1 MGIHWQHGASQRRT
15 HHIILISCD
24 AMTSGR
30 RRSLISYLREVM
42 MLFRTW
48 LSTAVGFLCMVQ
60 VMAQGNLIVLDGV
73 FDDWAAIEGFEDSL
87 TEDTP
92 AVDLLEMKVASDS
105 DHLYVYV
112 RLASDLDLT
121 DVLYPHNLFLQI
133 DVDMN
138 SSTGYPVREGFGSE
152 LGIDF
157 NGLFAYTNFG
167 PADQV
172 NFSEIGLVPSPTVTS
187 KEFEFALRRDVILE
201 PGDVL
206 FPQDSIRLLFRDTQ
220 YNDELPDV
228 GGSFVYDFNE
238 ASASQLA
245 PISVAKG
252 HPSFLRVC
260 AYNVLGNGLV
270 HPVRQSRF
278 ERIVPALDADVYL
291 FSECGNTTAT
301 EVKSL
306 LDNWLPL
313 QSDVGWQTTKN
324 GDLITASR
332 WDHLQSWTGIPKQHP
347 LLVNVPDSLGGP
359 MLFINSHLSCCGNDA
374 ARQDQ
379 VDEMMAWIVGN
390 EGSLNENTPI
400 VYAGDLNLVGYAQQL
415 ETLLNGDIVQT
426 QTFGPGGLPD
436 WDQTPWS
443 DALPRQTHQP
453 FTYTWRDDGDGNFPP
468 GRLDF
473 VLYSDAVIVN
483 EHAFVLETE
492 STPAD
497 VLASLGLMQD
507 DTQSASDHL
516 PVVMDFTVS
525 LPPLTD
531 SDGDGLDDALENDM
545 GTDPFG
551 ADTDGDGLTDGFE
564 VLIAGTDPLLV
575 DTNNNDCPD
584 GEEALQL
591 CATCP
596 SDLNDDGLVSVADVL
611 FLLGQFGNVCP

>member
-1 MGIHWQHGASQRRT
+1 MVDFKTGLMTAIVLLHMNQALAQNGA
-15 HHIILISCD
+15 
-24 AMTSGR
+24 
-30 RRSLISYLREVM
+30 
-42 MLFRTW
+42 
-48 LSTAVGFLCMVQ
+48 
-60 VMAQGNLIVLDGV
+60 IVLDGA
-73 FDDWAAIEGFEDSL
+73 FEDWITIEGLEDSV
-87 TEDTP
+87 TEVSP
-92 AVDLLEMKVASDS
+92 AVDLVEMKVASDA

-133 DVDMN
+133 DVDMDA
-138 SSTGYPVREGFGSE
+138 STGYPVREGFGSE

-172 NFSEIGLVPSPTVTS
+172 NFSEIGFIPSPTVTS
-187 KEFEFALRRDVILE
+187 KEFEFALRRDVVLE
-201 PGDVL
+201 GGNAL
-206 FPQDSIRLLFRDTQ
+206 FPQDSIRLLFRDAQ
-220 YNDELPDV
+220 FDDDLPDV
-228 GGSFVYDFNE
+228 GEAFVYDFNDANE
-238 ASASQLA
+238 VVLD
-245 PISVAKG
+245 PIAIAKG
-252 HPSFLRVC
+252 HPSHLRVC
-260 AYNVLGNGLV
+260 AYNVLGNGLI
-270 HPVRQSRF
+270 HPVRQSHF
-278 ERIVPALDADVYL
+278 ERIVPALNADVYL
-291 FSECGNTTAT
+291 FSECGNTTAAQ
-301 EVKSL
+301 VKSL
-306 LDNWLPL
+306 LDSWLPFE
-313 QSDVGWQTTKN
+313 SEAGWQAAKD

-332 WDHLQSWTGIPKQHP
+332 WDHLQSWTDIPKQHP

-390 EGSLNENTPI
+390 EGNLNVNTPV

-415 ETLLNGDIVQT
+415 KTLLNGDIVQT
-426 QTFGPGGLPD
+426 QTFGQGGLPD
-436 WDQTPWS
+436 WDETPWS

-473 VLYSDAVIVN
+473 VLYSDAVIVK

-492 STPAD
+492 STPED
-497 VLASLGLMQD
+497 VLEPLGLMQD
-507 DTQSASDHL
+507 DTHSASDHL

-531 SDGDGLDDALENDM
+531 SDGDGLDDALENDI
-545 GTDPFG
+545 GTNPFA

-564 VLIAGTDPLLV
+564 LLTAGTDPLLV

-611 FLLGQFGNVCP
+611 FLLSHFGNVCP

>member
-1 MGIHWQHGASQRRT
+1 MVDFKTG
-15 HHIILISCD
+15 L
-24 AMTSGR
+24 MTAIV
-30 RRSLISYLREVM
+30 LLHMIQAL
-42 MLFRTW
+42 
-48 LSTAVGFLCMVQ
+48 
-60 VMAQGNLIVLDGV
+60 AQNGPIVLDGA
-73 FDDWAAIEGFEDSL
+73 FDDWITIEGLEDSV
-87 TEDTP
+87 TEGSS
-92 AVDLLEMKVASDS
+92 AVDLVEMKVTSDA

-133 DVDMN
+133 DVDMDA
-138 SSTGYPVREGFGSE
+138 STGYPVREGFGSE

-167 PADQV
+167 PANQV
-172 NFSEIGLVPSPTVTS
+172 NFSEIGFIPSPTVTS
-187 KEFEFALRRDVILE
+187 KEFEFALRRDVVLE
-201 PGDVL
+201 GGDTL
-206 FPQDSIRLLFRDTQ
+206 FPQDSIRLLFRDAQ
-220 YNDELPDV
+220 FDDDLPNV
-228 GGSFVYDFNE
+228 GEAFVYDFNNANE
-238 ASASQLA
+238 VVLD
-245 PISVAKG
+245 PIALAKG
-252 HPSFLRVC
+252 HPSHLRVC
-260 AYNVLGNGLV
+260 AYNVLGNGLI

-278 ERIVPALDADVYL
+278 ERIVPALNADVYL
-291 FSECGNTTAT
+291 FSECGNTTVAQ
-301 EVKSL
+301 VKSL

-313 QSDVGWQTTKN
+313 ESDAGWQAAKD

-332 WDHLQSWTGIPKQHP
+332 WNHLQSWTNIPKQHP

-359 MLFINSHLSCCGNDA
+359 MLFINSHLSCCGNDE

-379 VDEMMAWIVGN
+379 VDEMMAWIVNN
-390 EGSLNENTPI
+390 EGNLNVNTPI

-415 ETLLNGDIVQT
+415 KTLLNGDIVQT
-426 QTFGPGGLPD
+426 QTFGQGGLPD
-436 WDQTPWS
+436 WDDTPWS

-473 VLYSDAVIVN
+473 VLYSDAVIVK

-492 STPAD
+492 STPED
-497 VLASLGLMQD
+497 VLEPLGLMQD
-507 DTQSASDHL
+507 DTHSASDHL

-545 GTDPFG
+545 GTNPLG

-564 VLIAGTDPLLV
+564 VLTAGTDPLLV

-611 FLLGQFGNVCP
+611 FLLSHFGNVCP